1 MGSIGTFG
9 SFTQARLA
17 IYAAQLGLSVT
28 GNNISNVN
36 TMGYTRQRLE
46 QVSFKTGGADRYHSQ
61 YELRIGNGVLPT
73 SVSQLR
79 DPYLDIRFR
88 NDNSNVGAM
97 DAKLNGLEKIKAIL
111 DEVGKGG
118 EVKEG
123 EEFGV
128 IAYQI
133 ENIFQAISG
142 LTDYTGQKEYDVQ
155 VRTAVDSLCQELRS
169 YAAQLKELYDDSKK
183 QFNQDLTTVNKLL
196 TNIRDL
202 NASIRKSEIHGDN
215 ALELRDQRNNLIDQL
230 STYIKIDVTYTTEDI
245 GAGQT
250 VEKLII
256 KLGDANPDPL
266 ANTDES
272 VLIDGRYCAQLGYTQ
287 VPKLREEDPNDDTTF
302 AYVAKDGTL
311 TNDPALADMI
321 PKPNPDPATNG
332 TLPFL
337 NDQGDPVA
345 NEADALWIKKENPD
359 YKPYEDAD
367 GNPTADLEQAV
378 TVNNSNFNLTLS
390 EMRDAYGKL
399 HESVQVLQEKVL
411 DATNAA
417 DKAIIDKF
425 LKGETVSETLPDGS
439 VRITSVR
446 QSWQKSLVTN
456 PDYDP
461 AITDPTDPKSFKYL
475 KTVKNADGTTTKVGT
490 NSAAEAD
497 RETKPVYFAQDYI
510 KTPSK
515 PIDLDDNDLYGSL
528 QSQREMLTESGE
540 FTDRDVVAT
549 VDENAVTKRGIP
561 YYQNVLDLLAKQI
574 ATSFNEQNQG
584 YLTSP
589 SGDLLTTVWDPTG
602 GADKDGQLVSEAIV
616 LNDGNGNTYALN
628 TKDMLCST
636 KWDMSKVPDEI
647 KDWLKDN
654 KYVDENGEAD
664 VIAYLKDDKQT
675 IKYKGDP
682 TKEYLDEDGKA
693 VNAAPGMFRGGNL
706 FSNNGDTDSAEGITA
721 ANISVSASW
730 TRGPMVVNSFICA
743 DGDLNPASTDSS
755 NVLLLHGLKSKRL
768 EYFPQDI
775 VGNAQDEAMFTGS
788 FSEMWRSIGTTLGH
802 DQKETSTLL
811 DNYYEKTVELDSSRA
826 SVSSVDFNDE
836 AMNLMQYAK
845 SYNAACR
852 LMTTLDSV
860 LDKLI
865 NNTGLTT

>member
-17 IYAAQLGLSVT
+17 IYASQLGISVT

-36 TMGYTRQRLE
+36 TVGYTRQRLE

-61 YELRIGNGVLPT
+61 FELRIGNGVLPT

-97 DAKLNGLEKIKAIL
+97 DGKLSGLEKIKAIL

-123 EEFGV
+123 EEFGI

-133 ENIFQAISG
+133 ENIFKALSS

-169 YAAQLKELYDDSKK
+169 YASQLKELYSDTKDH
-183 QFNQDLTTVNKLL
+183 FNTNIDTVNKLL

-215 ALELRDQRNNLIDQL
+215 ALELRDQRNNLIDEL

-256 KLGDANPDPL
+256 KLGDANPDPKV
-266 ANTDES
+266 NTDES

-287 VPKLREEDPNDDTTF
+287 VPKVREEDPNDNSTF
-302 AYVAKDGTL
+302 AYVKPDGTF
-311 TNDPALADMI
+311 TNDPKEANQVPDPQDPTVMI
-321 PKPNPDPATNG
+321 PEANPG
-332 TLPFL
+332 YL
-337 NDQGDPVA
+337 
-345 NEADALWIKKENPD
+345 
-359 YKPYEDAD
+359 PYEDAD
-367 GNPTADLEQAV
+367 GNPTADPDQAV
-378 TVNNSNFNLTLS
+378 LVDNPNYNLTLS
-390 EMRDAYGKL
+390 EMRDVYGKL
-399 HESVQVLQEKVL
+399 HESVRVLQERVL
-411 DATNAA
+411 DDGVQA
-417 DKAIIDKF
+417 DKDIIDKF
-425 LKGETVSETLPDGS
+425 LKGETISEQLADGS
-439 VRITSVR
+439 IKITTVRRT
-446 QSWQKSLVTN
+446 WQKSLVTN
-456 PDYDP
+456 PQYDP
-461 AITDPTDPKSFKYL
+461 AITDPTDPRSFKYL
-475 KTVKNADGTTTKVGT
+475 KTVKDANGQNTQVGT

-497 RETKPVYFAQDYI
+497 RETKAVYYAQDYI
-510 KTPSK
+510 KTPSQ
-515 PIDLDDNDLYGSL
+515 PVDLDDNDLYGYL
-528 QSQREMLTESGE
+528 QSQRELLTESGE
-540 FTDRDVVAT
+540 FSDLDVVAG
-549 VDENAVTKRGIP
+549 VDENAATKRGIP

-574 ATSFNEQNQG
+574 ATSFNAQNQG
-584 YLTSP
+584 YLVDP
-589 SGDLLTTVWDPTG
+589 SGNYITEGVNDKGEPIGEPITIDYTDANGDQKTYTLNKNDTWDDIPTEVKDILTAQNCSSVEDYLKAGKLDDQGNPVV
-602 GADKDGQLVSEAIV
+602 DKDGNPVP
-616 LNDGNGNTYALN
+616 NG
-628 TKDMLCST
+628 
-636 KWDMSKVPDEI
+636 I
-647 KDWLKDN
+647 
-654 KYVDENGEAD
+654 
-664 VIAYLKDDKQT
+664 
-675 IKYKGDP
+675 
-682 TKEYLDEDGKA
+682 
-693 VNAAPGMFRGGNL
+693 FRGGNL
-706 FSNNGDTDSAEGITA
+706 FSCNGDTDSAEGITA

-730 TRGPMVVNSFICA
+730 SRGPMVVNSFICPP
-743 DGDLNPASTDSS
+743 GSLEPASTDSS
-755 NVLLLHGLKSKRL
+755 NVLLLQGLENMRL
-768 EYFPQDI
+768 DYMPTDI
-775 VGNAQDEAMFTGS
+775 SPNAQDKPMFTGS

-811 DNYYEKTVELDSSRA
+811 DNYYEKTVELDTSR
-826 SVSSVDFNDE
+826 SNVSSVDFNDE
-836 AMNLMQYAK
+836 AMNLMQYSK

-865 NNTGLTT
+865 NNTGMTT